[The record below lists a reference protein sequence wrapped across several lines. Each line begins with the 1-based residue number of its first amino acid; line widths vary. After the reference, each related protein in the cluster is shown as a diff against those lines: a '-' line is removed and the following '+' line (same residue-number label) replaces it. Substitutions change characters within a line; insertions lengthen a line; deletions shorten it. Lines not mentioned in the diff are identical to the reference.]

1 LRREWL
7 LRWAKHHMQIDE
19 NTRGSVAHQEAVG
32 VLRRWIL
39 LLCLVNFL
47 VCIMFGSYRGLS
59 LAHVLWV
66 ILKSL
71 IFSYLIGILLFNVAV
86 RIFGR
91 AIGIR
96 RVYRVGILRYFVVL
110 GCLSV
115 AMGSALV
122 YSEQPDF
129 PAKETAELLN
139 SQTEQWQ
146 SVKDAKV
153 YCAKQAKTMILQK
166 LDKADFRV
174 TFTCI

>member
-1 LRREWL
+1 
-7 LRWAKHHMQIDE
+7 MQIDE
-19 NTRGSVAHQEAVG
+19 NTRGSIAHQEAVG

-39 LLCLVNFL
+39 LLCLVNVL

-59 LAHVLWV
+59 LVHILWA

-71 IFSYLIGILLFNVAV
+71 IFSYLIGIVLFIVAV

-96 RVYRVGILRYFVVL
+96 KVYRVGILRYFVVL

-122 YSEQPDF
+122 YSEQPDY
-129 PAKETAELLN
+129 PAIQTPELLN

-146 SVKDAKV
+146 SVKDAKA
-153 YCAKQAKTMILQK
+153 YCAKQGKTMLLQK
-166 LDKADFRV
+166 LDKADFKV
-174 TFTCI
+174 TFMCL

>member
-1 LRREWL
+1 
-7 LRWAKHHMQIDE
+7 MQIDE
-19 NTRGSVAHQEAVG
+19 NTRGSLAHQEAVS

-59 LAHVLWV
+59 PAHVLWV
-66 ILKSL
+66 VLKSL
-71 IFSYLIGILLFNVAV
+71 IFSYLIGIVLLIAALRF
-86 RIFGR
+86 FGR

-96 RVYRVGILRYFVVL
+96 KIYRVGILRYFVVL

-122 YSEQPDF
+122 YSEPPDY
-129 PAKETAELLN
+129 PATQTSEPLN
-139 SQTEQWQ
+139 SETEQWQ

-153 YCAKQAKTMILQK
+153 YCAKQGKKMLLQK
-166 LDKADFRV
+166 VDKTDFRV
-174 TFTCI
+174 TFICI